1 MMCDMH
7 VRCTISNPV
16 AERLPWLPHRESQMY
31 VEDEQNTSLN
41 QKNRWH
47 QMQSRTVMFFSNIK
61 PYRRDMALTSLLLA
75 KQKLGRHDRI
85 TVVASCRSASNSCS
99 LCLFVYHRIE
109 ELICARFIQ
118 NEGGT
123 RVWPIPLRQ
132 APSSFYNQRSS
143 SHSRCWLCNSGN

>member
-1 MMCDMH
+1 
-7 VRCTISNPV
+7 
-16 AERLPWLPHRESQMY
+16 MY

-132 APSSFYNQRSS
+132 APSSFYNRDLLRIVDVDYATPVISATHFDRSGMHGPKFS
-143 SHSRCWLCNSGN
+143 KSTIMDAVDCRS